1 MFINAMGVRLNQV
14 NHQAAQRQ
22 EMPVPVIQHQQQQ
35 QQQSRIPNNWNFPNA
50 SPIQSQQ
57 QQAGLVA
64 ASTSAGVQLMQ
75 AARPVVG
82 QQPAIRNLN
91 TDINLVGFFRR
102 VVLFSFLVFL
112 TSALVYKYFIM

>member
-1 MFINAMGVRLNQV
+1 MGARVNQAIHETV
-14 NHQAAQRQ
+14 QRQ
-22 EMPVPVIQHQQQQ
+22 AIPVPQQQVAQQQQ
-35 QQQSRIPNNWNFPNA
+35 QQQTRIPNNWNFPNT

-64 ASTSAGVQLMQ
+64 ASTSAGAQLMQ

-82 QQPAIRNLN
+82 QQPAVRNLN
-91 TDINLVGFFRR
+91 TDINLVGFFRQ

-112 TSALVYKYFIM
+112 TSTFVYKYFMM